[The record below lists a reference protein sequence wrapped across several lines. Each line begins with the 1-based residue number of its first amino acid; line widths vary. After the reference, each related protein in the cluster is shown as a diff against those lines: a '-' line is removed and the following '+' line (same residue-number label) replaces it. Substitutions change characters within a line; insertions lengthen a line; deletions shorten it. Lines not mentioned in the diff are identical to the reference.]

1 MESEMKK
8 CVIIGSA
15 PCEYGGV
22 LDEIDIE
29 DSYIICAD
37 GGLDIALEHHLVPN
51 LLIGDF
57 DSVKSELPGNIETIR
72 LHREKDDTD
81 MMAAIKEAIKR
92 GYRDFTLLG
101 ALGGRMDHSFS
112 NFCALQYLA
121 SQGCKAVIVDKDCR
135 VFLLTG
141 GRLTL
146 SGLKGR
152 TVSVFPFGVG
162 FCTVSYQGMKY
173 PLREACISS
182 GNPIGVSNE
191 ITADQAQIIV
201 HSGNVLVFLL
211 S

>member
-81 MMAAIKEAIKR
+81 MSLSMRAFITSFTECRRTQGIKSVKQ
-92 GYRDFTLLG
+92 LS
-101 ALGGRMDHSFS
+101 ALSM
-112 NFCALQYLA
+112 
-121 SQGCKAVIVDKDCR
+121 KAV
-135 VFLLTG
+135 
-141 GRLTL
+141 
-146 SGLKGR
+146 
-152 TVSVFPFGVG
+152 
-162 FCTVSYQGMKY
+162 
-173 PLREACISS
+173 PL
-182 GNPIGVSNE
+182 
-191 ITADQAQIIV
+191 
-201 HSGNVLVFLL
+201 
-211 S
+211 